1 MRDPDTPPAAQ
12 EPRLPDFS
20 IIVPVFNE
28 VGNIERLHALV
39 GAAMGE
45 AAWEMVFVDD
55 DSTDGTSAVIQALS
69 KRDPRVRTLRRVG
82 RRGLSSACIEGIL
95 STTTE
100 AFAVIDGD
108 LQHDETR
115 LPEML
120 RLLQSGTADLVIG
133 SRYMAGGA
141 IGDWSASRAQMS
153 LAATRLARI
162 VTKRHLTDPMSG
174 FFAMRRAAFDTALP
188 RLSGQGFKILLD
200 ICASSPAGLRSTE
213 IPYEFKSRLHGE
225 SKLDSIVI
233 LEYLLLVV
241 NKATGLTI
249 PLKFILFSFV
259 GTLGLGLHLLVLYS
273 GLGAGLRFDLA
284 QAAAVVSAM
293 TFNFFLNNS
302 LTYRDRRLKG
312 GRLIWGLL
320 SFYAVCALGA
330 AANVGVASWAY
341 FAGHYSWQISAVAG
355 VVVGVMWNYVAT
367 SFVTWGTPRRKT

>member
-1 MRDPDTPPAAQ
+1 MA
-12 EPRLPDFS
+12 EFS

-28 VGNIERLHALV
+28 AGNIVELYTLV
-39 GAAMGE
+39 VAAMGDT
-45 AAWEMVFVDD
+45 AWEMVFVDD
-55 DSTDGTSAVIQALS
+55 ESTDGTSDAIRELCM
-69 KRDPRVRTLRRVG
+69 RDPRVRTLRRVG

-120 RLLQSGTADLVIG
+120 RLLQSGTTDLVIG

-141 IGDWSASRAQMS
+141 IGDWSASRARMS

-162 VTKRHLTDPMSG
+162 VTKRDLTDPMSG
-174 FFAMRRAAFDTALP
+174 FFAMRRDAFDVALP
-188 RLSGQGFKILLD
+188 QLSGQGFKILLD
-200 ICASSPAGLRSTE
+200 ICASSPPGLRSTE

-233 LEYLLLVV
+233 LEYLLLVI
-241 NKATGLTI
+241 NKATGVTI
-249 PLKFILFSFV
+249 PLKFILFSIV
-259 GTLGLGLHLLVLYS
+259 GTLGLGLHLMILYS
-273 GLGAGLRFDLA
+273 GLSLGWRFDVA
-284 QAAAVVSAM
+284 QAVAVLSAM

-312 GRLIWGLL
+312 SRLIWGLL
-320 SFYAVCALGA
+320 SFYAICSFGA
-330 AANVGVASWAY
+330 AANVGVAAWAFY
-341 FAGHYSWQISAVAG
+341 EGHYSWQISAVTG
-355 VVVGVMWNYVAT
+355 VVVGVVWNYVAT
-367 SFVTWGTPRRKT
+367 SFFTWGKPRRKT